1 MDSIDTLPSAQS
13 HISVSDAY
21 RAMLEVLEYYF
32 HVDPERAVASIL
44 PSAVLLHHA
53 NRALSHSGGKF
64 GGLVHGSILSRV
76 GASTEPGAIHGR

>member
-1 MDSIDTLPSAQS
+1 MDSIDTLPSARS

-44 PSAVLLHHA
+44 GDL
-53 NRALSHSGGKF
+53 ALGTWEDGMPGDPAAWSLWLKATSGK
-64 GGLVHGSILSRV
+64 LVPEH
-76 GASTEPGAIHGR
+76 